1 VIAYLT
7 RTAVAHRYTRRIGRI
22 SQKKGDVLDRMG
34 RGRRKGFGYRSSKLL
49 GELKAWG
56 LGRIESDLYASVE
69 SYQYQQALK

>member
-1 VIAYLT
+1 
-7 RTAVAHRYTRRIGRI
+7 
-22 SQKKGDVLDRMG
+22 MG